1 MGGEVSFARPTESM
15 ESVQTFMLALL
26 DVGDRLM
33 RLVDNLIEGYVD
45 SAGCSEDEATTEILA
60 MIFGTASTRMA
71 SVPDEDFERA
81 TKLIRRAFM
90 VLLADVEQAAELAR
104 RRHHG
109 HHIPSLHGRPA

>member
-1 MGGEVSFARPTESM
+1 M

-26 DVGDRLM
+26 DVGDRLT

-60 MIFGTASTRMA
+60 MIFGTASTRMT

-104 RRHHG
+104 RRHFG

>member
-1 MGGEVSFARPTESM
+1 M

-26 DVGDRLM
+26 DVGDRLT
-33 RLVDNLIEGYVD
+33 RLVDNLVAGYVE
-45 SAGCSEDEATTEILA
+45 SAGCSEDEATAEILA
-60 MIFGTASTRMA
+60 MIFGTTSTRMA

-104 RRHHG
+104 RQHFG
-109 HHIPSLHGRPA
+109 HHIPSLHGRPV

>member
-1 MGGEVSFARPTESM
+1 
-15 ESVQTFMLALL
+15 
-26 DVGDRLM
+26 
-33 RLVDNLIEGYVD
+33 
-45 SAGCSEDEATTEILA
+45 
-60 MIFGTASTRMA
+60 MA

-90 VLLADVEQAAELAR
+90 MLLADVEQAAELAR